1 LKEIK
6 CIHNTGLDCPSQQTS
21 VLLADFHATS
31 SFSSHTDYM
40 ESFYEGK
47 SNPLSDFLAAVIITA
62 ESQWQLHW

>member
-6 CIHNTGLDCPSQQTS
+6 CIYTQHCARLPFPT
-21 VLLADFHATS
+21 VLLADFHVAS
-31 SFSSHTDYM
+31 SFSSHIDYM

-47 SNPLSDFLAAVIITA
+47 SNPDFLAAVIITA